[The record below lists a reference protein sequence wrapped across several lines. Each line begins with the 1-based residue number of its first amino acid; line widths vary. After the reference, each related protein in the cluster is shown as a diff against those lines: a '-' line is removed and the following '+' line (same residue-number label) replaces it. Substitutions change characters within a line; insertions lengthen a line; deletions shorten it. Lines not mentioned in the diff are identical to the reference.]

1 MCVYECTKK
10 PFDGCVET
18 LVKYEVH
25 RYMITNEWINAA
37 MFSKI
42 LTFIMPFR
50 RIKKYLTF
58 QDSI

>member
-37 MFSKI
+37 IVADECTLSK
-42 LTFIMPFR
+42 L
-50 RIKKYLTF
+50 
-58 QDSI
+58 SS